1 MARPR
6 RERAADQ
13 ADQEKPAKAARKAK
27 GDDVEASALDVT
39 ELKRRIAEIARQKEL
54 AAEYSGNTGS
64 ETQKAC
70 DALGIHRK
78 AIGFGVSLHRME
90 PAKRTA
96 IVSDLIKVLDGLGY
110 LDEGT
115 LFSSPRKEA
124 AAAAEQRS
132 APAAESPMSKAPPPP
147 PTDEDEEQVASNVH
161 RLQTGI
167 KPLEEPAA
175 GGVISGAGFA
185 IQ

>member
-1 MARPR
+1 MARPKK
-6 RERAADQ
+6 EKAAEP

-27 GDDVEASALDVT
+27 GDEVEVSSLNADD
-39 ELKRRIAEIARQKEL
+39 LKRHVAEIARQKEL
-54 AAEYSGNTGS
+54 ASEYAGNTGQA
-64 ETQKAC
+64 TQQAC

-78 AIGFGVSLHRME
+78 AIGFAVSLHRME

-96 IVSDLIKVLDGLGY
+96 LVSDLIKVLDGLGY

-124 AAAAEQRS
+124 AAAAEERQATR
-132 APAAESPMSKAPPPP
+132 ESPMAKAPPPP
-147 PTDEDEEQVASNVH
+147 PAEGDEVEQRVADNMH

-167 KPLEEPAA
+167 RPLDDSA
-175 GGVISGAGFA
+175 GGPGFA